1 MPKTATASR
10 KPATRAPA
18 KTARV
23 KPAVDGVAKS
33 GHRVSNNTRPMPL
46 TRAPMKLFSGSAS
59 PHPTPAA
66 HKPAPVMQLTRPPMK
81 RVPGL
86 VPRPTTA
93 ATAGAATTEE
103 GPKFSVEGSTHGLK
117 ISILNHLK
125 FSLARDIR
133 TARPRDW
140 WLCLCLSVRDRILER
155 FITTQGTH
163 NRHNVRRVY
172 YLSLEYLMGR
182 LLRDALHNTGLYEH
196 AREAIEELGLDFE
209 RVVDEEVDMGLGNGG
224 LGRLAAC
231 FLDSLATLDYPAV
244 GYGIHYEYGLFKQ
257 TFVNGRQFELP
268 DNWLRFGNPWQIV
281 RPEYRVEVPLYG
293 SVESR
298 FDSKGDWKPVWVPGS
313 KLLGIPWD
321 IPIPGYGAGTV
332 NFLRLWESRAQHEFD
347 FQTFNQ
353 GGYVESVHEKAMG
366 ETVSKVLYPNDKT
379 MSGKELRLLQQFFFV
394 SCSMQDIIRRFR
406 KQNETWDAF
415 PDKVAVQLND
425 THPAIGVAELMRIL
439 IDDNDLAWDE
449 AWSICKKV
457 FGYTN
462 HTLLPEALEKWPVPL
477 FERVLPR
484 HIQIIYEINRRHLEE
499 VERKWP
505 GDGGKK
511 TALSIIEEGDPKMV
525 RMAYLAVAGSHSVN
539 GVAELHTRLLKESLL
554 HDFFELYPERF
565 NNKTNG
571 ITPRRWLRTCNPEL
585 AALLDETLGGD
596 HWTTKLEL
604 LRGLE
609 KYAGDRAFQEKFMA
623 VKRHNKEHLAKL
635 IKVEC
640 GVSVD
645 PTALFD
651 VQVKRLHEYKR
662 QHLNLLH
669 ILTLYRRL
677 LHNPN
682 LDIVP
687 RVFIFGAKAAPGY
700 DLAKDIIHAI
710 NAVGAAINRD
720 PRINGKLKVAFVP
733 NYCVTLAEQIIP
745 AADLSEQI
753 STAGKEASGTGN
765 MKFALNGALTIGTLD
780 GANIEMHEE
789 FGDDNIFIFGLTVEQ
804 VKELWRS
811 GYNPWDYYNSNE
823 ELRGVLDWLGSDYF
837 TPDEPTA
844 LLPVRQSILEH
855 GDPYLLCADYAAYI
869 ARQGDVDRAFRDRKN
884 WARMAILNTAR
895 SGKFSSDRTIH
906 EYAREIWHARPCP
919 VGPDSTQT
927 RVPFGTKERD

>member
-1 MPKTATASR
+1 MPY
-10 KPATRAPA
+10 
-18 KTARV
+18 
-23 KPAVDGVAKS
+23 
-33 GHRVSNNTRPMPL
+33 
-46 TRAPMKLFSGSAS
+46 
-59 PHPTPAA
+59 
-66 HKPAPVMQLTRPPMK
+66 TRPPMK
-81 RVPGL
+81 SVPGSRQRHPAT
-86 VPRPTTA
+86 VGTPKRTEFCIA
-93 ATAGAATTEE
+93 ANVA
-103 GPKFSVEGSTHGLK
+103 GLK
-117 ISILNHLK
+117 TSILNHLK
-125 FSLARDIR
+125 FTLARDFR
-133 TARPRDW
+133 SARPRDW
-140 WLCLCLSVRDRILER
+140 WLCLSLTVRDRMLER

-163 NRHNVRRVY
+163 NRRNVRRVY

-182 LLRDALHNTGLYEH
+182 LLRDALHNTGLYDK

-209 RVVDEEVDMGLGNGG
+209 RIVDEEVDMGLGNGG

-281 RPEYRVEVPLYG
+281 RPEYRVEVPLFG
-293 SVESR
+293 HVESR
-298 FDSKGDWKPVWVPGS
+298 FNTKGDWRPVWVPDR

-321 IPIPGYGAGTV
+321 IPIVGYGANTV

-353 GGYVESVHEKAMG
+353 GGYVESVHERALG

-379 MSGKELRLLQQFFFV
+379 ESGKELRLVQQFFFV
-394 SCSMQDIIRRFR
+394 SCSLQDIIRRFH
-406 KQNETWDAF
+406 KHNETWDAF
-415 PDKVAVQLND
+415 PDKAAIQLND
-425 THPAIGVAELMRIL
+425 THPSIAVAELMRIL
-439 IDDNDLAWDE
+439 VDDNDLLWDE
-449 AWSICKKV
+449 SWEICKKV

-484 HIQIIYEINRRHLEE
+484 HLQIIYEINRRFLEE
-499 VERKWP
+499 VEQKWP

-511 TALSIIEEGDPKMV
+511 MAMSIIEESSPKMV
-525 RMAYLAVAGSHSVN
+525 RMAHLAVVGSHSVN
-539 GVAELHTRLLKESLL
+539 GVAALHTRLIKESLL
-554 HDFFELYPERF
+554 RNFYELYPDRF

-585 AALLDETLGGD
+585 TALIDETLGGD
-596 HWTTKLEL
+596 GWATKLDQ

-609 KYAGDRAFQEKFMA
+609 KFAEDPGFQEQFLAIK
-623 VKRHNKEHLAKL
+623 HLKKQQLASL

-640 GVSVD
+640 GITVD

-651 VQVKRLHEYKR
+651 CQVKRLHEYKR

-677 LHNPN
+677 LHNPD

-687 RVFIFGAKAAPGY
+687 RVFVFGAKAAPGY

-720 PRINGKLKVAFVP
+720 PRINGKLKVAFLP
-733 NYCVTLAEQIIP
+733 NYCVTMAEQIIP
-745 AADLSEQI
+745 GADLSEQI

-780 GANIEMHEE
+780 GANVEMLEE
-789 FGDDNIFIFGLTVEQ
+789 FGPDNIFIFGLTIEQ
-804 VKELWRS
+804 VHDLYKQ
-811 GYNPWDYYNSNE
+811 GYNPWDYYHQNE
-823 ELRGVLDWLGSDYF
+823 ELRAVLDWLGSDYF
-837 TPDEPTA
+837 TPDEPKA
-844 LLPVRQSILEH
+844 LLSIRESLLDH
-855 GDPYLLCADYAAYI
+855 GDPFLLCADYAAYI
-869 ARQGDVDRAFRDRKN
+869 ATQGEVDRAFRDRTR

-895 SGKFSSDRTIH
+895 AGKFSSDRTIH
-906 EYAREIWHARPCP
+906 EYARDIWNVRPCP
-919 VGPDSTQT
+919 IGADSTQT
-927 RVPFGTKERD
+927 QPPFITPNPFSPNAHPAAAR